1 MPNDITAVTW
11 VKKVEIMNKL
21 FLIAGPCVVENE
33 ETPFA
38 IAEKVVDICQ
48 KLDID
53 FIFKASFKKANRT
66 SLSSFTGINKT
77 EALEIIQA
85 VGKKFEV
92 ATITDVHESSE
103 VAEVASYV
111 DFLQIPAFLCRQ
123 TDLLLAAGH
132 SGKGINIK
140 KGQFL
145 SPEAMQF
152 PLEKVQS
159 TGNNNIWLCERG
171 VSHGYENL
179 IVDATSI
186 ARMKKLGA
194 PVVMDCTHAL
204 QQPNKTEGVSGG
216 NPEMIETVALSAA
229 ATGADGLFIETHPDP
244 TKALSDGKSM
254 LQIDQLESILKRV
267 VKVRNAL
274 IDE

>member
-1 MPNDITAVTW
+1 MD
-11 VKKVEIMNKL
+11 KL

-38 IAEKVVDICQ
+38 IAERVATICQ
-48 KLDID
+48 QLDID

-77 EALEIIQA
+77 RALEIIQA
-85 VGKKFEV
+85 VGKKY
-92 ATITDVHESSE
+92 ALPTITDVHESHEVDE
-103 VAEVASYV
+103 VAGYV
-111 DFLQIPAFLCRQ
+111 DNLQIPAFLCRQ
-123 TDLLLAAGH
+123 TDLLIAAGNT
-132 SGKGINIK
+132 GKGINIK

-152 PLEKVQS
+152 PLEKVRS
-159 TGNNNIWLCERG
+159 TGNKNIWLCERG
-171 VSHGYENL
+171 VTHGYENL

-186 ARMKKLGA
+186 ARMKKLGT

-204 QQPNKTEGVSGG
+204 QQPNKSDGVSGG
-216 NPEMIETVALSAA
+216 NQEMIEIVALSAV

-244 TKALSDGKSM
+244 SSALSDGKSM
-254 LQIDQLESILKRV
+254 LQIDQLAGILTRV
-267 VKVRNAL
+267 MKVRNAL
-274 IDE
+274 AND